1 MAKKQ
6 DKLNLDDIDF
16 DAAFNPEEDGSPRL
30 PLDDDDD
37 NKNDD
42 QPPKGEDVDTDDESD
57 DDDSEDENLDDDDS
71 SDESDKVKDDKDN
84 KDKKDDDDD
93 DDDEDSDELPPLVD
107 EVKGLLGFDIEDEF
121 EDTPE
126 GLVELTKSAA
136 TKMADTQLKELFDA
150 MPDVEQYMQFRLQ
163 GGDSSQFFETFYGE
177 TDYSTTQVK
186 EDDIAMQ
193 EHLVRRAM
201 ELKGIDQ
208 EDIKTSVEEFKNTG
222 ILQSQAEIARRGLVK
237 YQSREKE
244 RLLQEQQKQAEE
256 VQKQTDAYWTEVTE
270 TIQKS
275 NELRGIPISEKDK
288 KELMDYV
295 SKPVRDGMS
304 AFQIAMNEAPTD
316 VYLAIA
322 ALLKRDFNLDGIVS
336 RKASS
341 LKANNLR
348 ERMSKSKEKLKSKGE
363 RSKGRVD
370 NPSFDALD
378 LSIGT

>member
-16 DAAFNPEEDGSPRL
+16 DAAFNPEEDGTPRL

-37 NKNDD
+37 RKTDD
-42 QPPKGEDVDTDDESD
+42 QPPKGEEVDNDDDSD
-57 DDDSEDENLDDDDS
+57 DDDGEDESLDDDDS
-71 SDESDKVKDDKDN
+71 SDESNKVKDDKN
-84 KDKKDDDDD
+84 KGD
-93 DDDEDSDELPPLVD
+93 DDDEDDEEGSDELPPLVD
-107 EVKGLLGFDIEDEF
+107 EVRGLLGFDIEDEF

-126 GLVELTKSAA
+126 GLVELTKRAA

-163 GGDSSQFFETFYGE
+163 GGDSAQFFETFYGE
-177 TDYSTTQVK
+177 TDYETTQVK

-201 ELKGIDQ
+201 ELKGFEQ

-222 ILQSQAEIARRGLVK
+222 ILQSQAEMARKGLVK

-244 RLLQEQQKQAEE
+244 RLLKEQERQAQE
-256 VQKQTDAYWTEVTE
+256 VQKQTEAYWTEVTE

-304 AFQIAMNEAPTD
+304 AFQVAMNEAPTD

-348 ERMSKSKEKLKSKGE
+348 ERMSKSKDKLKSKGQQT
-363 RSKGRVD
+363 KGRVD